1 MSVKSEPLR
10 LTIIG
15 AAGRMGIELARAL
28 TESKEFRIH
37 GAVVSPGAA
46 QLDRDLGELAGVGA
60 LGVRTTS
67 NLAKAIDGCD
77 VVMEFARATSTLEN
91 LAACRAARKPFII
104 GTSGLHADF
113 ERKFDEAARD
123 IPLLLATNA
132 SLGATLLFELV
143 REAATKLP
151 KRFEVEIIEAHDNQ
165 KEDAPSGTAMN
176 LGRLVASIRGQ
187 DFAKVAVTGSRAGK
201 RREGD
206 IGYAV
211 IRAGGIIDE
220 HTVLFVDPG
229 EHLALTHRATDY
241 DIFIQGSLEAARWL
255 APQPP
260 GRYRMRDVI
269 GFK

>member
-1 MSVKSEPLR
+1 MSMKSEPLR
-10 LTIIG
+10 LTFIG
-15 AAGRMGIELARAL
+15 AAGRMGLELARAL
-28 TESKEFRIH
+28 PDSKAFRIH
-37 GAVVSPGAA
+37 GAVVSPGSA
-46 QLDRDLGELAGVGA
+46 QIDRDLGELAGVRA

-67 NLAKAIDGCD
+67 NLSKAIEGCD
-77 VVMEFARATSTLEN
+77 VVIEAARATSTLEN

-104 GTSGLHADF
+104 LTSGLEADF
-113 ERKFDEAARD
+113 EKKFDEAARD

-143 REAATKLP
+143 REAVSKLP
-151 KRFEVEIIEAHDNQ
+151 KRFEVEISEAHDNK

-201 RREGD
+201 RRDGD
-206 IGYAV
+206 IGYSV
-211 IRAGGIIDE
+211 IRAAGIVDE

-229 EHLALTHRATDY
+229 EHLQLTHRAIDY
-241 DIFIQGSLEAARWL
+241 DIFVQGTLEAAKWL
-255 APQPP
+255 VKQPP